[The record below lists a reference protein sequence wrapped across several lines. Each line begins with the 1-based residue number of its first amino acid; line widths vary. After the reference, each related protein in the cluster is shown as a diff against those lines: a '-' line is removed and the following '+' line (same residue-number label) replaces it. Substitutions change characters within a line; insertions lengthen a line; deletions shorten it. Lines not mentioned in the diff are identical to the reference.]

1 MVAFW
6 RALKRFELLP
16 PRFVVWTFGAAITI
30 VAIIS
35 LYLHPPSDFYAIA
48 IQISHAHWIA
58 LSRLTRVGF
67 LVENPIW
74 LEPWEYGGKERKGTD

>member
-1 MVAFW
+1 MKEILA
-6 RALKRFELLP
+6 RPERFERPTL
-16 PRFVVWTFGAAITI
+16 RFVVWTFGAAITI

-48 IQISHAHWIA
+48 IQIPHAHWIA

-67 LVENPIW
+67 HVENPIW
-74 LEPWEYGGKERKGTD
+74 LEAWEYGSKGRKGLD

>member
-1 MVAFW
+1 MA
-6 RALKRFELLP
+6 RPKRFELLP
-16 PRFVVWTFGAAITI
+16 PRFVVRTFGAAITI

-67 LVENPIW
+67 HVENPIW
-74 LEPWEYGGKERKGTD
+74 LEAWEYGSTGRKGLD

>member
-1 MVAFW
+1 LA
-6 RALKRFELLP
+6 RPKRFELLP
-16 PRFVVWTFGAAITI
+16 PRFVVRTFGAAITI

-74 LEPWEYGGKERKGTD
+74 LEAWEYGGKERKGTD